1 MSTNEIKQQLME
13 GIENIDDK
21 DFLLTIMEMI
31 EHKYVAPPVPIL
43 TASQKQR
50 IAQSEHQ
57 IEVGECLS
65 DDEVNKLID
74 EWLKK

>member
-31 EHKYVAPPVPIL
+31 EHKYVASPVPVL
-43 TASQKQR
+43 TASQKQ
-50 IAQSEHQ
+50 
-57 IEVGECLS
+57 
-65 DDEVNKLID
+65 
-74 EWLKK
+74 